1 MPSKIP
7 FKTWIKIFLITKFFH
22 VFINLIGYTCRK
34 KYIGL
39 EHLEVLKK
47 NKQNWI
53 YASWHNNVS
62 IGAWELRN
70 QNVAIMVSES
80 VDGEMIARAVHALG
94 NKTIRGSTS
103 RGAVR
108 VFMKMLKWIKQG
120 NNAGITPDGPRG
132 PKYQL
137 QSGVIALAQ
146 KAKVPLVP
154 FDIQST
160 NQWVFEKSWDTHK
173 LPKPF
178 STMVIHYGEPF
189 YVPPK
194 LSEQELVDISAK
206 FEKIMID
213 QTKIVDRQIELLK
226 S

>member
-1 MPSKIP
+1 M
-7 FKTWIKIFLITKFFH
+7 
-22 VFINLIGYTCRK
+22 FINLIGYTCKK

-39 EHLEVLKK
+39 EHLEKLRQD
-47 NKQNWI
+47 KQNWI

-62 IGAWELRN
+62 IGAWVLRN

-132 PKYQL
+132 PKYKM

-146 KAKVPLVP
+146 KAKVPLIPLNVA
-154 FDIQST
+154 ST
-160 NQWVFEKSWDTHK
+160 NQWVFEKSWDKHK
-173 LPKPF
+173 IPKPF

-189 YVPPK
+189 YIPPK
-194 LSEQELVDISAK
+194 ISEQELADLSAK
-206 FEKIMID
+206 FENVMLDQNKATTAQID
-213 QTKIVDRQIELLK
+213 LLNT
-226 S
+226 

>member
-1 MPSKIP
+1 MSAIIP
-7 FKTWIKIFLITKFFH
+7 FKTRIKIFLITKFFH
-22 VFINLIGYTCRK
+22 IFINVIGYTCKK

-39 EHLEVLKK
+39 EHLEKLKQ
-47 NKQNWI
+47 NQQNWI

-80 VDGEMIARAVHALG
+80 IDGEMIARVVHALG
-94 NKTIRGSTS
+94 NKTIRGSSS
-103 RGAVR
+103 RSGVR
-108 VFMKMLKWIKQG
+108 VFIKMLKWIKQG
-120 NNAGITPDGPRG
+120 NSAGITPDGPRG
-132 PKYQL
+132 PKYKL
-137 QSGVIALAQ
+137 QSGAIALAQ
-146 KAKVPLVP
+146 KANVPLIP
-154 FDIQST
+154 FDIKST

-189 YVPPK
+189 YVPQK
-194 LSEQELVDISAK
+194 LSEQGLLDISNK

-213 QTKIVDRQIELLK
+213 QTKIVDHEVELLK
-226 S
+226 P